1 MVEVSVLVPEER
13 LREFYILLGRFFEPA
28 QPTAPPGERRP
39 RGPGRSGRYAPL
51 RDFLVAAS
59 GDAVALSFKRVEEL
73 LGSPLP
79 ESARRHRSFWANSA
93 KLSSARAWMEAGWE
107 VASLDMRGERVV
119 FERSR

>member
-1 MVEVSVLVPEER
+1 MVALSVLVPEER
-13 LREFYILLGRFFEPA
+13 VGEFYALVGRFHVPTPA
-28 QPTAPPGERRP
+28 AAAPAPRR
-39 RGPGRSGRYAPL
+39 RGASRGQSRYAPL
-51 RDFLVAAS
+51 RDFFAAAS